1 MRLALRVAAKRIF
14 AIMRRLLVILICL
27 SLTAAAPGGSIT
39 ISAAISLKEA
49 MTDIGRTYEA
59 KTGDRVDFNFGASGL
74 LAAQIRQGAPVDAFI
89 SAADKQINELIH
101 SGNANAKSR
110 RVIARNT
117 IVLIVPASASNPPR
131 GFAELA
137 DKRVKKLAIG
147 QPRAVP
153 AGQYAMQT
161 LAAMKL
167 SDAVAPKLIY
177 GANVRQ
183 VLEYVRRN
191 EVDAGIV
198 YATDARQA
206 GDEVKVVATA
216 DAATHDPIEYPAV
229 IMTGA
234 AHATDA
240 GKFLDYLGSAPAR
253 AILTTKGFQLPAN
266 PADIRP
272 SP

>member
-1 MRLALRVAAKRIF
+1 MRVFF
-14 AIMRRLLVILICL
+14 AVFICL
-27 SLTAAAPGGSIT
+27 GMAAAAQAESIT
-39 ISAAISLKEA
+39 VSAAISLKEA
-49 MTDIGRTYEA
+49 MTEIGKTYEA
-59 KTGDRVDFNFGASGL
+59 KTGERVDFNFGASGL

-89 SAADKQINELIH
+89 SAADKQVNELVK
-101 SGNANAKSR
+101 SGHADVKSR

-117 IVLIVPASASNPPR
+117 IVLIVPAKASNPPR
-131 GFAELA
+131 GFADLA

-167 SDAVAPKLIY
+167 SQAVASKLIY

-198 YATDARQA
+198 YATDAKQA
-206 GDEVKVVATA
+206 EDEVKVAATA
-216 DAATHDPIEYPAV
+216 EASTHDPIEYPAV
-229 IMTGA
+229 IVTGS
-234 AHATDA
+234 AHADA
-240 GKFLDYLGSAPAR
+240 ARKFLDYLGSAPAR
-253 AILTTKGFQLPAN
+253 AVFVAQGFQLPK
-266 PADIRP
+266 DQTGTRP